1 MAKSKNH
8 TSHNQTRKA
17 HRNGIHKPKWHK
29 YTKTKGM
36 DPKFLRNQKWAK
48 KHNLG
53 PNEMRR
59 VTRKKVLTEKL
70 KAYVKKKEE
79 RLKNAQ
85 QKKIEK
91 AQQAGEPVPES
102 KEIKVTLASL
112 PRREQYWATLSS
124 KKKAA
129 KKWIFISP
137 NDRKKE
143 KIFGAL
149 KVLKMKTILRKR
161 YFADLRKRNARFNKI
176 KSKLPSAKYVK
187 FDPKTILGPSK
198 KIRKNHKQ
206 ILADQEQA
214 KKEKKRAKKS
224 QKKPAKPKEA
234 AKKGAEKGKE
244 KGKAGEKP
252 KGEKPKAG
260 EKPKTEKPKTE
271 KPKTEKPKTE
281 KAEKPKGEE
290 KPKAEKPK
298 TDKPKA
304 EKPKTEKAEKPKTE
318 KAEKPKAE
326 KKPKAETK
334 TEEPP
339 AQ

>member
-1 MAKSKNH
+1 
-8 TSHNQTRKA
+8 
-17 HRNGIHKPKWHK
+17 
-29 YTKTKGM
+29 
-36 DPKFLRNQKWAK
+36 
-48 KHNLG
+48 
-53 PNEMRR
+53 MRR
-59 VTRKKVLTEKL
+59 VTRKKVLGEKL
-70 KAYVKKKEE
+70 KVYVKKKEE

-85 QKKIEK
+85 QKNIEK
-91 AQQAGEPVPES
+91 AQQAGESVPQS
-102 KEIKVTLASL
+102 KEIKVTLATL
-112 PRREQYWATLSS
+112 PRKEQYWASLSS

-129 KKWIFISP
+129 KKWIFVSP

-149 KVLKMKTILRKR
+149 KVLRMKTILRKR
-161 YFADLRKRNARFNKI
+161 YLADLRKRDARFNKI
-176 KSKLPSAKYVK
+176 KNKLPSAKYVK

-206 ILADQEQA
+206 IVAEQEQA
-214 KKEKKRAKKS
+214 KKEKRKAKKGE
-224 QKKPAKPKEA
+224 KKPAKPKEA

-281 KAEKPKGEE
+281 KPKTEKAEKPKGEE

-298 TDKPKA
+298 A
-304 EKPKTEKAEKPKTE
+304 EKPKADKPKAEKPKTE

-334 TEEPP
+334 TEEAP